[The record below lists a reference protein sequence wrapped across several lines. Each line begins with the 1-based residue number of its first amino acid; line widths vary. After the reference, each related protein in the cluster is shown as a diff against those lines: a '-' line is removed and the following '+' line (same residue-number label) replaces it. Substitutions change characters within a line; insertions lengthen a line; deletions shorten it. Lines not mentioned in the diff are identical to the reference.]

1 MSDKQPPPVVG
12 WEFVQYPG
20 FSEWMDDYFADGE
33 ALRLLE
39 NAILLDPERGDV
51 IRDCGGVRKM
61 R

>member
-1 MSDKQPPPVVG
+1 
-12 WEFVQYPG
+12 
-20 FSEWMDDYFADGE
+20 MDDYFADGE